1 MGQFYRRL
9 FERKTTEQNL
19 RPVLI
24 FSLLSILFG
33 AAISIIT
40 PPLRGP
46 DESAHF
52 LRAYGIARG
61 DIVPSIRDQESKKG
75 VFLSADLYDGFA
87 YFDAL
92 QSAPRASDFN
102 YRSAINDYWNSRAAG
117 ASSNDVSPVV
127 FVRYA
132 GSEGYS
138 PAPYLP
144 HIAAAGAARL
154 MGLEFLGTLYLMRL
168 AGLLVMTMLIAYA
181 LAILPR
187 LVWGFALIALIPAAL
202 YGRAVINADG
212 GVLAYTMVVVAVW
225 VRATVF
231 PEKQNALRQTLWL
244 CLCALSKPPQIVF
257 VLLQPVTKPLR
268 NLVRSWPRMAAVVL
282 PALILSIAWL
292 LASAGDLG
300 AWRLVELTGIPPEQ
314 FSPAWKLR
322 FMLQNPSDFP
332 QALFGTLGQIGELW
346 RQLIGVLG
354 LFDTVLATWAYPL
367 LTTLLLG
374 SWTAALELSA
384 PVRRRLAWVAGVTA
398 AAYSVA
404 ICMIF
409 YLVWTPIRSAEIWGV
424 QGRYFIPALP
434 LCALALASV
443 VNRNLPV
450 AAGAVVSVLG
460 AILSGLASV
469 EAILRVDWKW

>member
-1 MGQFYRRL
+1 MGQLYRRL
-9 FERKTTEQNL
+9 FEGNTTQQNL
-19 RPVLI
+19 LPVLI

-33 AAISIIT
+33 VAISIIT

-61 DIVPSIRDQESKKG
+61 DIVPSIRDPEGRKG
-75 VFLSADLYDGFA
+75 VFLPADLYDGFA

-92 QSAPRASDFN
+92 QSVPRASNFS
-102 YRSAINDYWNSRAAG
+102 YRSAIEDYWKSRAG
-117 ASSNDVSPVV
+117 RPSSDDTSSV

-154 MGLEFLGTLYLMRL
+154 LGLEFLATLYLMRL
-168 AGLLVMTMLIAYA
+168 MGLLVMTIIIAYA

-187 LVWGFALIALIPAAL
+187 LVWGFALIAMIPAAL

-212 GVLAYTMVVVAVW
+212 GVLAYSMVVISLW
-225 VRATVF
+225 VRATVV
-231 PEKQNALRQTLWL
+231 PESQKALPRMLWL
-244 CLCALSKPPQIVF
+244 CLCVLSKPPQVVF
-257 VLLQPVTKPLR
+257 MLLQPVAKRLR
-268 NLVRSWPRMAAVVL
+268 EVVRSWRRMAAVVL
-282 PALILSIAWL
+282 PALILSVAWL

-300 AWRLVELTGIPPEQ
+300 AWRLVELTGIPGEQ
-314 FSPAWKLR
+314 FSVGWKLR
-322 FMLQNPSDFP
+322 FMLHNPLDFP
-332 QALFGTLGQIGELW
+332 KALVGTLQQTGELW

-354 LFDTVLATWAYPL
+354 LFDTVLRTWTYPL
-367 LTTLLLG
+367 LTILLLG
-374 SWTAALELSA
+374 SWIAALELPA
-384 PVRRRLAWVAGVTA
+384 PLRRRLALVAGITA
-398 AAYSVA
+398 AAYSLA
-404 ICMIF
+404 IFLIF
-409 YLVWTPIRSAEIWGV
+409 YLVWTPVRSDEVWGI

-434 LCALALASV
+434 LCAIAVASL
-443 VNRNLPV
+443 VNRNLPIP
-450 AAGAVVSVLG
+450 AGALISVLG
-460 AILSGLASV
+460 GILSGLASI